1 METKENI
8 DLAVEL
14 LGINPATLGSFDIL
28 CLPENY
34 GAPEMVDSSET
45 LDLYKTF
52 KEAGFSCANSYD
64 LGLESKIITRRG
76 DDIWLGQIYVI
87 NDFVIPALM
96 AVLEHYITNNFSI
109 GRRQVNLTD
118 EAKVHMEIKFSKKGK
133 ISKIKFDG
141 SCEDA
146 LKIVKAYK

>member
-1 METKENI
+1 MRDNLELT
-8 DLAVEL
+8 VEL
-14 LGINPATLGSFDIL
+14 LNINSEKISSFDVL

-34 GAPEMVDSSET
+34 GASEMVDSSET

-64 LGLESKIITRRG
+64 LGLESKTIARRSH
-76 DDIWLGQIYVI
+76 DIWLGQIFII

-96 AVLEHYITNNFSI
+96 TVLEHYIITHFSVDKK
-109 GRRQVNLTD
+109 QVNLTD
-118 EAKVHMEIKFSKKGK
+118 DAKVHMEIKFTKKGK

-141 SCEDA
+141 SAEDA
-146 LKIVKAYK
+146 LKIIKAYK

>member
-1 METKENI
+1 MELEDNI
-8 DLAVEL
+8 DMAVEL
-14 LGINPATLGSFDIL
+14 LGINPETLESFDVL

-34 GAPEMVDSSET
+34 GAAEMVDSSET
-45 LDLYKTF
+45 LDLYKAL
-52 KEAGFSCANSYD
+52 KEADFSCANSYD

-76 DDIWLGQIYVI
+76 GDIWLGQIYVI
-87 NDFVIPALM
+87 NDVVIPALM
-96 AVLEHYITNNFSI
+96 AFLEHYLTNNFSI
-109 GRRQVNLTD
+109 GRRQVNLTG